1 MTLGILRAKGDEM
14 TGYDDPVRDGP
25 LQGHNAPCCRCGERC
40 DALAANPG
48 LWPLILVPVWRE
60 CEPGVAEVHCSN
72 CVHAM
77 MAATREMSMNARD
90 LHVKKLREQG
100 FTWVQIGECLGMTPR
115 QVKRSREAI
124 AASAKVSGEK
134 AQ

>member
-1 MTLGILRAKGDEM
+1 
-14 TGYDDPVRDGP
+14 
-25 LQGHNAPCCRCGERC
+25 
-40 DALAANPG
+40 
-48 LWPLILVPVWRE
+48 
-60 CEPGVAEVHCSN
+60 
-72 CVHAM
+72 
-77 MAATREMSMNARD
+77 MNARD

>member
-1 MTLGILRAKGDEM
+1 MTIRCVTDRCRVTTRHVAGAESDATHLRP
-14 TGYDDPVRDGP
+14 T
-25 LQGHNAPCCRCGERC
+25 
-40 DALAANPG
+40 
-48 LWPLILVPVWRE
+48 LVFGRSFSYRVWRE

>member
-1 MTLGILRAKGDEM
+1 M

>member
-1 MTLGILRAKGDEM
+1 MRPKGDEM

-25 LQGHNAPCCRCGERC
+25 LQGHNAPCCMCGERC

-77 MAATREMSMNARD
+77 MAATRPRAR
-90 LHVKKLREQG
+90 ES
-100 FTWVQIGECLGMTPR
+100 T
-115 QVKRSREAI
+115 A
-124 AASAKVSGEK
+124 
-134 AQ
+134 